1 MVHVLL
7 SEPSWQ
13 WMCHCPFHFC
23 PGTETDVYFNLF
35 TINLLFLRRLAIRFK
50 QLIQPEVMWLKCGS
64 YLTFLLCQIQL
75 IKCNRNATVDSDI
88 ALLSHLTQSQYCSV
102 CGSVGNILDV
112 VYSIWET
119 KVLRLTF
126 MITCPLMEQEGEGWQ
141 CTSMCCNMFN
151 SHWVENGQ
159 ISSFSLVGPNLCML
173 YSLT

>member
-102 CGSVGNILDV
+102 CGSVGNILQYV
-112 VYSIWET
+112 QVTLGWEWPIFFFFFCGT
-119 KVLRLTF
+119 KFMHALFIDIMYLDTAEIRIDIALLSDNATRL
-126 MITCPLMEQEGEGWQ
+126 
-141 CTSMCCNMFN
+141 
-151 SHWVENGQ
+151 VEHAGK
-159 ISSFSLVGPNLCML
+159 M
-173 YSLT
+173 